1 MRYDAEHKQRTR
13 EKVLQEAA
21 KAIRAEGPHK
31 VGVAEVMSRAGLTHG
46 GFYAHFPSK
55 DAFVDAAVEQMFKE
69 ARARVEASRQEARSP
84 SEALSDYLDFY
95 LSPAHRDARTTG
107 CPLPFLSAD
116 APRLPDEIRSR
127 YAEGVQRLIATI
139 ADLLSQ
145 MGDPDPQERAG
156 SAVAE
161 MVGALALARAEP
173 DIARSDAM
181 LDRSRR
187 AVKGRL
193 GLI

>member
-31 VGVAEVMSRAGLTHG
+31 IGVAEVMSRAGLTHG

-69 ARARVEASRQEARSP
+69 ARARIECSRQEAGSP
-84 SEALSDYLDFY
+84 SAALSDYLDFY
-95 LSPAHRDARTTG
+95 LSPAHRDARTSG

-116 APRLPDEIRSR
+116 APRLPNEIRGR

-145 MGDPDPQERAG
+145 MGEADPNERAG

-173 DIARSDAM
+173 DTARSDSM

-187 AVKGRL
+187 AVKARL